1 MNSTIDLNTYE
12 CSGEG
17 LILPAINEYT
27 WSIGAR
33 AFLYLLGM
41 LWCFLGIAIVADTF
55 MCGIE
60 KITSKTRVI
69 QIPDPDSKGGVRE
82 VEVKVWNDTVANL
95 SLMAF
100 GTSAPEILL
109 SVIEICGKGFKA
121 GELGPGTIVGSAA
134 FNLFAI
140 TAMCIVSIPNGQVRR
155 ISNMGVYAVT
165 TSFSM
170 FAYLWMIVVLMFSSP
185 GEVELWEAILTF
197 LMFPT
202 LILVSFAVDKGCW
215 CRKNKTSSEVEI
227 GIVLAP
233 PRPGHFSPSLTFQC
247 LALLDQ
253 VTLPLFP
260 ANWRPSNNGFSG
272 VSAQLYKT
280 RSTYFSNSDDKN
292 RGDDDGGT
300 GTADIIHMARELG
313 RNKDISEE
321 DAAKLAAAK
330 LSENQHHSSLWYRIH
345 ATRNITGGHKL
356 VPQINKALHE
366 LYEQSQD
373 KIARQSQMGSHQS
386 LSMIDLTEGG
396 NKAVVEFTAPSCA
409 VLENEGN
416 VRIGIRR
423 YGCCKKSVTVM
434 VETIDGTA
442 EAGSDYK
449 PLKEK
454 IVFNANETK
463 KEVHVVIVDDD
474 VWEPDEIFF
483 VKLWI
488 DDSAQ
493 DVVLGKTVINQVTII
508 NDDEPGKFEFSKPS
522 YIVNE
527 TSGKAQL
534 FVNRVNGADGSVA
547 VSWRSRDLTAINGK
561 DYIGGEG
568 SLTFE
573 HGETS
578 KVLVLSILDSGLTD
592 REHSFQVE
600 LVSPTGGAEIGRI
613 GKAIVT
619 LVNDEEFE
627 GLVSRITNQTMKNLD
642 GLRLDS
648 SSWGEQFHDAM
659 NVNGGD
665 AENAT
670 VIDYIMHFC
679 TFFWKVMFA
688 TLIPPT
694 SIGGGWLTFSFSLMV
709 IGFLTAIVGD
719 LASIFGCLIGLK
731 KTVTA
736 ITLVALGTSMPDL
749 FASKQAAVGEK
760 TADSSVGNINGSNA
774 VNVFLGLG
782 LPWLIATIYWG
793 VKGER
798 FIVPTDALGFTVVL
812 YTAFA
817 IFTLVILMIR
827 RKFAEFGKAEL
838 GGPVRNKFLSA
849 FLILM
854 LWFIYVILSSL
865 NAYKIFNVP
874 F

>member
-1 MNSTIDLNTYE
+1 MNSTIDLSTYE
-12 CSGEG
+12 CSDEG
-17 LILPAINEYT
+17 LLLPVINEYT

-109 SVIEICGKGFKA
+109 SVIEICGKGFKS

-140 TAMCIVSIPNGQVRR
+140 TAVCLVGIPNGQVRR
-155 ISNMGVYAVT
+155 ISNIGVYAVT
-165 TSFSM
+165 TCFSM
-170 FAYLWMIVVLMFSSP
+170 FAYIWMIVVLIFISP
-185 GEVELWEAILTF
+185 GEIKLWEAILTF

-227 GIVLAP
+227 GI
-233 PRPGHFSPSLTFQC
+233 G
-247 LALLDQ
+247 
-253 VTLPLFP
+253 
-260 ANWRPSNNGFSG
+260 
-272 VSAQLYKT
+272 YKDN
-280 RSTYFSNSDDKN
+280 RDFSNSDDKS
-292 RGDDDGGT
+292 RGEAEGGT

-313 RNKDISEE
+313 RNKDLSEE
-321 DAAKLAAAK
+321 DAARLAAAK
-330 LSENQHHSSLWYRIH
+330 LAENQHHSSLWYRIH

-356 VPQINKALHE
+356 VPQINKALQE

-373 KIARQSQMGSHQS
+373 KIARQTTELGSRQS

-396 NKAVVEFTAPSCA
+396 SKAVIEFTAPSCA

-423 YGCCKKSVTVM
+423 YGCCKNPIDVW

-454 IVFNANETK
+454 VHFKENETLQT
-463 KEVHVVIVDDD
+463 VHVVIVDDD

-483 VKLWI
+483 VKLWLEE
-488 DDSAQ
+488 SEQ
-493 DVVLGKTVINQVTII
+493 DVVLGKTAINQVTII

-534 FVNRVNGADGSVA
+534 FVNRVNGADGSVT
-547 VSWRSRDLTAINGK
+547 VSWRTRDLTAVNAK
-561 DYIGGEG
+561 DYIGGDG
-568 SLTFE
+568 TLTFE

-578 KVLVLSILDSGLTD
+578 KVLVLTILDSGLAE

-600 LVSPTGGAEIGRI
+600 LLSPTGGAEIGRI

-627 GLVSRITNQTMKNLD
+627 GLVSRIANQTMKNLD

-665 AENAT
+665 TENAT
-670 VIDYIMHFC
+670 VVDYIMHFC

-694 SIGGGWLTFSFSLMV
+694 SIGGGWLTFSCSLMV

-782 LPWLIATIYWG
+782 LPWLIATIYWT

-798 FIVPTDALGFTVVL
+798 FLVSSDALGFTVVL
-812 YTAFA
+812 YTACA
-817 IFTLVILMIR
+817 IVTLVVLMIR
-827 RKFAEFGKAEL
+827 RNLAVFGRAEL
-838 GGPVRNKFLSA
+838 GGPFVPKVLTA
-849 FLILM
+849 LLILF
-854 LWFIYVILSSL
+854 LWFFYVILSSL
-865 NAYKIFNVP
+865 SAYEIIGVSF
-874 F
+874 

>member
-1 MNSTIDLNTYE
+1 MNSTIDLNTYA
-12 CSGEG
+12 CSDEG
-17 LILPAINEYT
+17 LLLPAINEYT

-33 AFLYLLGM
+33 AFLYLIGM

-60 KITSKTRVI
+60 KITSKTRII

-109 SVIEICGKGFKA
+109 SVIEICGKGFKS

-140 TAMCIVSIPNGQVRR
+140 TAVCLVGIPTGQVRR
-155 ISNMGVYAVT
+155 ISNIGVYAVT
-165 TSFSM
+165 TCFSM
-170 FAYLWMIVVLMFSSP
+170 FAYVWMIVVLILISP

-227 GIVLAP
+227 GID
-233 PRPGHFSPSLTFQC
+233 F
-247 LALLDQ
+247 
-253 VTLPLFP
+253 
-260 ANWRPSNNGFSG
+260 NN
-272 VSAQLYKT
+272 T
-280 RSTYFSNSDDKN
+280 DDKT
-292 RGDDDGGT
+292 RGDDDGGS
-300 GTADIIHMARELG
+300 GTADIIHIARELG
-313 RNKDISEE
+313 RNKDLSEE
-321 DAAKLAAAK
+321 DAARLAAAK
-330 LSENQHHSSLWYRIH
+330 LAENQHHSSLWYRIH

-356 VPQINKALHE
+356 VPQINKALQE

-373 KIARQSQMGSHQS
+373 KITRQTNEMGSHQS

-409 VLENEGN
+409 VLENEGR

-423 YGCCKKSVTVM
+423 YGCCKHPVSVW

-449 PLKEK
+449 PIKEK
-454 IVFNANETK
+454 VHFKENETLTN
-463 KEVHVVIVDDD
+463 VHVTIVDDD

-483 VKLWI
+483 VKLWVEESEKDI
-488 DDSAQ
+488 
-493 DVVLGKTVINQVTII
+493 VLGKTAINQVTII

-534 FVNRVNGADGSVA
+534 FVNRVNGADGNVA
-547 VSWRSRDLTAINGK
+547 VSWRTRDLTAVNAK

-568 SLTFE
+568 TLNFE

-578 KVLVLSILDSGLTD
+578 KVLVLTILDSGLVE

-600 LVSPTGGAEIGRI
+600 LLSPTGGAEIGRI

-627 GLVSRITNQTMKNLD
+627 GLVSRIANQTMKNLD

-670 VIDYIMHFC
+670 VIDYVMHFC

-694 SIGGGWLTFSFSLMV
+694 SIGGGWLTFSCSLLV
-709 IGFLTAIVGD
+709 IGFLTAVVGD

-782 LPWLIATIYWG
+782 LPWLIATIYWRIQDKKFE
-793 VKGER
+793 VSS
-798 FIVPTDALGFTVVL
+798 DALGFTVVL
-812 YTAFA
+812 YTACA
-817 IFTLVILMIR
+817 IITLIVLMVR
-827 RKFAEFGKAEL
+827 RNLSTFGRAEL
-838 GGPVRNKFLSA
+838 GGPVGPKICTAIIILS
-849 FLILM
+849 

-865 NAYKIFNVP
+865 SAYNIISVSF
-874 F
+874 

>member
-227 GIVLAP
+227 GI
-233 PRPGHFSPSLTFQC
+233 
-247 LALLDQ
+247 D
-253 VTLPLFP
+253 
-260 ANWRPSNNGFSG
+260 
-272 VSAQLYKT
+272 
-280 RSTYFSNSDDKN
+280 FSNSDDKN